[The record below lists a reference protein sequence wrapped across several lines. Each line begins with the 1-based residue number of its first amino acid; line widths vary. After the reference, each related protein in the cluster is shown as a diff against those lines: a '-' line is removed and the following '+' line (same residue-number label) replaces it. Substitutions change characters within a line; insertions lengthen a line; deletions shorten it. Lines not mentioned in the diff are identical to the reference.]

1 VKVVVCLFLF
11 PCCTQSVFALCFSYY
26 LECCLYIYHVV
37 FHPFLHPS
45 QDTMCILSSLEVA
58 HVELVLGRV
67 GISRVHLEGKFL
79 ALIACRS
86 LTVNGDQRQR
96 NGVVVLLLV
105 SRVMKSRLG
114 RCHGQDF
121 SCSREQ
127 LFEFKMNY
135 AQKWSRF

>member
-1 VKVVVCLFLF
+1 MYTGMGWFTPSPGNDTVDVVN
-11 PCCTQSVFALCFSYY
+11 
-26 LECCLYIYHVV
+26 
-37 FHPFLHPS
+37 PS
-45 QDTMCILSSLEVA
+45 QDTACVLSSLEVA

-67 GISRVHLEGKFL
+67 GISRVCLEGKFL
-79 ALIACRS
+79 ALIACRR

-96 NGVVVLLLV
+96 NGVIVLLLV

-114 RCHGQDF
+114 RRHGQDF

>member
-1 VKVVVCLFLF
+1 
-11 PCCTQSVFALCFSYY
+11 
-26 LECCLYIYHVV
+26 
-37 FHPFLHPS
+37 
-45 QDTMCILSSLEVA
+45 
-58 HVELVLGRV
+58 VELVLGRV

-79 ALIACRS
+79 ALIVCRS

-96 NGVVVLLLV
+96 DSLGRRLLIV
-105 SRVMKSRLG
+105 SQVMKGRLG